1 MVRIINYVVRESAE
15 GNTYVNLELQGDI
28 VLVQSM
34 NTGRFYATAKKC
46 RITSTFDE
54 QTAKSLIGRE
64 LPGRIDRVE
73 TEPYEY
79 TVPKAIRNQN
89 NTRIGTLFLQMEYQ
103 NPSKYPLK
111 SIICFSPSL

>member
-1 MVRIINYVVRESAE
+1 MVRNINYVVRESTE
-15 GNTYVNLELQGDI
+15 GNSYVNLELQGDI

-73 TEPYEY
+73 TDPYEY
-79 TVPKAIRNQN
+79 TVPETGEVIKLAHSWQYFPEGAPEPSRVQM
-89 NTRIGTLFLQMEYQ
+89 GMAATL
-103 NPSKYPLK
+103 
-111 SIICFSPSL
+111 